1 MMGQNFLP
9 VLRVATT
16 FYDSEISLGVS
27 VAWSPY
33 VSLQTRPQTLG
44 LIPEKIEQEEPWGR
58 GW

>member
-1 MMGQNFLP
+1 MTGQNFLR

-44 LIPEKIEQEEPWGR
+44 EKIEQEEPWGR
-58 GW
+58 G